1 MWDDLIIRRHSEKF
15 LRGSFLLYRFIIYA
29 KCHVFNFNDVLSRSN
44 CHNIFLQLSL
54 LVSSHFSVASKS
66 LFSLCSI
73 SLALEPGVVIKLS
86 SATIPGVECC
96 RQLGK

>member
-1 MWDDLIIRRHSEKF
+1 M
-15 LRGSFLLYRFIIYA
+15 
-29 KCHVFNFNDVLSRSN
+29 
-44 CHNIFLQLSL
+44 FLQLSL

-66 LFSLCSI
+66 LFSLGSI
-73 SLALEPGVVIKLS
+73 SLALEPGVVIKLP